1 MLFSIR
7 HTSPVVCIFL
17 DSAHITRGFTSCHTR
32 CQLLLVDAI
41 RFAILVAGEKGGGAK
56 GGDCAN
62 LIQLRWRGD
71 GGEMAGR
78 WRGDGANLVQL
89 RMGGN
94 GRRMGGDCANL
105 IQLRGGVKGGGVGE
119 GGGSAWV
126 SVWNQRRPL
135 RCRGCALPAHGMR
148 LVHPSSSKSFSFFG
162 LCVLW
167 MYTPSG
173 SSQRVQDCKSHRTHE
188 LWSSHS
194 DNNNDYHYRNSAPL
208 LHM

>member
-17 DSAHITRGFTSCHTR
+17 DSAHISRGFTSCHTR

-41 RFAILVAGEKGGGAK
+41 LFAILVAGEKGGRAK

-78 WRGDGANLVQL
+78 WCQSWSAEN
-89 RMGGN
+89 GGEWAEN
-94 GRRMGGDCANL
+94 GGRLCQSHSAEGG
-105 IQLRGGVKGGGVGE
+105 GKGGGGGG

-194 DNNNDYHYRNSAPL
+194 DNNNDYRNSAPL

>member
-41 RFAILVAGEKGGGAK
+41 LFAILVAGEKGGRAK

-78 WRGDGANLVQL
+78 WRGDGANLGQL

-105 IQLRGGVKGGGVGE
+105 IQLRGRVKGGG
-119 GGGSAWV
+119 GGGGGVCMGLGVESAPPAAV
-126 SVWNQRRPL
+126 SRVCSACSRHE
-135 RCRGCALPAHGMR
+135 A
-148 LVHPSSSKSFSFFG
+148 
-162 LCVLW
+162 
-167 MYTPSG
+167 G
-173 SSQRVQDCKSHRTHE
+173 SSFIVKELLLFWIVCTLDVYAIGIEPKSSG
-188 LWSSHS
+188 LQVASH
-194 DNNNDYHYRNSAPL
+194 A
-208 LHM
+208 